1 MLWRIERMQH
11 PLSFRDGAAFNFTTN
26 LDEVLVGLAPTI
38 EFAAAQL
45 KKTRSIKKV
54 AREILRRFPDAERYF
69 ALRDV
74 SFEKLLS
81 VRNNLI
87 YPKEKVR
94 AVRVEQRALG
104 TAFIYRPRSEE
115 ETREFARLLMLIGQG
130 TSQRILKRQAPASEA
145 MLKLLLERGVVE
157 ESRPQ
162 KRSAFRAPGLYRLQH
177 ASLLFRSHTSGVLVD
192 PHLHS
197 VFEPDER
204 SSTISRADLEGVVDA
219 IVISHSHRDHFHLP
233 SIAQF
238 PRSTTV
244 IVPRVRRG
252 SILAE
257 DMAKAVRDLGFT
269 RVETPEWYSPPTLV
283 GDIEVHPFPFF
294 GEQPLLYER
303 GLRADVR
310 NWGNTYVLRS
320 PSMSSWILIDSGKE
334 AEGAMTDV
342 AVEVRRRFGRLDV
355 LQSNLG
361 AFTLRNPFCIA
372 GAGKYWLALSP
383 DQMLRFSSMRNHCVT
398 LAVDGVAEVARIVE
412 PRFFLPYA
420 HWWRDVGA
428 EPHRGECKLMELL
441 ERALHGHVSTK
452 LVPWRVGDGASLR
465 KNQLKVEHAY
475 LAA

>member
-1 MLWRIERMQH
+1 MLSNIDRMQA
-11 PLSFRDGAAFNFTTN
+11 PLSFRAGAAFNFATN
-26 LDEVLVGLAPTI
+26 LDEALSGLAPAI
-38 EFAAAQL
+38 EFAAAHI
-45 KKTRSIKKV
+45 KKTRSMRVV
-54 AREILRRFPDAERYF
+54 ARDMLRHFPDAERYF
-69 ALRDV
+69 SLRDV
-74 SFEKLLS
+74 SADRLLS
-81 VRNNLI
+81 VRNRLI

-94 AVRVEQRALG
+94 AIRVEQRALG
-104 TAFIYRPRSEE
+104 TAFEYRPKTDD
-115 ETREFARLLMLIGQG
+115 ETREFARLLMLVGEG
-130 TSQRILKRQAPASEA
+130 VTRRVLKRRAPSSES
-145 MLKLLLERGVVE
+145 LLELLMTRGVVHE
-157 ESRPQ
+157 EQPAQRAS
-162 KRSAFRAPGLYRLQH
+162 FHAPGLYRLQH
-177 ASLLFRSHTSGVLVD
+177 ASLLFRSSTTGVLID

-197 VFEPDER
+197 VFEPDES
-204 SSTISRADLEGVVDA
+204 SSTITRADLEGLVDA

-257 DMAKAVRDLGFT
+257 DMAKAVRELGFT

-283 GDIEVHPFPFF
+283 GDIEVHPLPFY

-320 PSMSSWILIDSGKE
+320 PSMSSWILIDSGND
-334 AEGAMTDV
+334 AEGTMTDV
-342 AVEVRRRFGRLDV
+342 AVEVRRRFGRLDI

-372 GAGKYWLALSP
+372 GAGKYWLSLSP
-383 DQMLRFSSMRNHCVT
+383 DQMLRFSSMKNHCVT
-398 LAVDGVAEVARIVE
+398 LAVDGVAQVARIVE

-428 EPHRGECKLMELL
+428 PPHRGECKLMEML
-441 ERALHGHVSTK
+441 ESALQGHVSTK
-452 LVPWRVGDGASLR
+452 VVSWRVGDGASLR
-465 KNQLKVEHAY
+465 KNQLRIEHGY
-475 LAA
+475 RTS